1 MFWSLFNTQA
11 YIRLHPHADVNKL
24 AGQLRDYTSRLGVN
38 ADIELRMMPVSDVHQ
53 QLNTNLMFTLNFIRL
68 FVAFGIL
75 LLFSAIFNF
84 LNLFLDLFHQRIREL
99 RLRMVHGASGGQLI
113 QQMMFELACAI
124 LLALLPAFSFV
135 IVTRPAFSE
144 LLGMEMGFSQLIF
157 LFAICGTGM
166 VGLILSIGFMLF
178 WRLSQLAIRPLSE
191 RKAAGQLVLR
201 RVAVTLQLTVSVVFI
216 VAAWVVM
223 MQMRFVDHKDLGFNR
238 SDIIQ
243 LAGLPP
249 WIQKSVQ
256 TALIHELEAIPQVI
270 DVTTTKFEPRHNAN
284 PDEIVTL
291 IEWPGKL
298 SYEKPAFNV
307 IPTNSRFAETFRLN
321 ILMGGWWNEA
331 ERNKI
336 VLNEEAVRVMGLAE
350 PVGTLI
356 RMSVFMS
363 DADYIEEYEIVGVV
377 KDFHTLSLRSRIQPT
392 IFIPSLRDEF
402 VSDNILYIHVMPS
415 QEQEAIGRIMA
426 ILSGIDAM
434 MEGVR
439 LTPVDELYDR
449 MNYSEQAGLQL
460 FSILATVCLLI
471 SLFGIYA
478 VATAATQR
486 RRKEIAIRKVVG
498 AAAGDVVRMFFRE
511 YTLLVIMA
519 GVVALPLAWLAMNR
533 WLQGYAYRTNI
544 PWWLLAGVIMGVVVV
559 VLLTVLGQVMKAA
572 NSNPA
577 EVVKSE

>member
-1 MFWSLFNTQA
+1 
-11 YIRLHPHADVNKL
+11 
-24 AGQLRDYTSRLGVN
+24 
-38 ADIELRMMPVSDVHQ
+38 MMPVSDVRQ

-84 LNLFLDLFHQRIREL
+84 LNLYIDLFRQRIREL
-99 RLRMVHGASGGQLI
+99 RLRTVHGASGSQLI

-124 LLALLPAFSFV
+124 LLALLSAFFFVLITRSAFSG
-135 IVTRPAFSE
+135 
-144 LLGMEMGFSQLIF
+144 LLGMEMSLSQLMS

-166 VGLILSIGFMLF
+166 MGLILSIGFMLF

-191 RKAAGQLVLR
+191 RKAAGQPVLR
-201 RVAVTLQLTVSVVFI
+201 RMAVSLQLAVSVVFI

-238 SDIIQ
+238 SDVIQ

-270 DVTTTKFEPRHNAN
+270 DVATTKFEPRHNAN

-298 SYEKPAFNV
+298 SYENPAFNV

-336 VLNEEAVRVMGLAE
+336 VLNEEAVRVMGLGE
-350 PVGTLI
+350 PIGTLI

-377 KDFHTLSLRSRIQPT
+377 RDFHTLSLRSRIQPA
-392 IFIPSLRDEF
+392 IFIPSSRDEF
-402 VSDNILYIHVMPS
+402 VSDNILYIHVMPG
-415 QEQEAIGRIMA
+415 QEQEAIGRIIA
-426 ILSGIDAM
+426 TLPSIDAM
-434 MEGVR
+434 MAGVR
-439 LTPVDELYDR
+439 LTPVDELYSR
-449 MNYSEQAGLQL
+449 LNQSEQAGLQL

-486 RRKEIAIRKVVG
+486 RRKEIAIRKVAG
-498 AAAGDVVRMFFRE
+498 AEAGDVVCMFFRE
-511 YTLLVIMA
+511 YTLLVIIA

-559 VLLTVLGQVMKAA
+559 VLLTVSGQVMKAA